1 MMRMAWAIL
10 SSEAIKLRRSAPV
23 RLALAA
29 PALLFV
35 LALLT
40 MFGRRHMNQTDTARL
55 WSDLLGFNWMMWLG
69 LFLPALIGFE
79 AICLANM
86 EHGGKHWK
94 HLFALPVPRWS
105 VFSVKMV
112 ACALL
117 LAGSFALFIVTSV
130 GGVLLF
136 SGYRGLNL
144 AGSIPW
150 LDILLTSVRAYLAC
164 WLTIVIHTWLS
175 VRFPGFAMAAGIGF
189 AGLLFGYFLIGA
201 SPEFF
206 GWWYPWTLPI
216 SVRPQGLYPT
226 RWVLPPA
233 LFGSVTGLLL
243 APLVCW
249 DLGRRQENV

>member
-1 MMRMAWAIL
+1 MRMAWAIL
-10 SSEAIKLRRSAPV
+10 SVEAIKLRRSAPL

-35 LALLT
+35 LSLLT
-40 MFGRRHMNQTDTARL
+40 MYGRRHIDQTNPAKL
-55 WSDLLGFNWMMWLG
+55 WNELLLFNWATWLG
-69 LFLPALIGFE
+69 LFVPALIGFE

-86 EHGGKHWK
+86 EHSGKHWK
-94 HLFALPVPRWS
+94 HLLALPIPRWS
-105 VFSVKMV
+105 IFSVKMA

-117 LAGSFALFIVTSV
+117 LAGSFAVFMVTSV
-130 GGVLLF
+130 GGVLMF
-136 SGYRGLNL
+136 SGSRGLNL

-150 LDILLTSVRAYLAC
+150 LEILLTSARAYLAC
-164 WLTIVIHTWLS
+164 WLLIVIHTWLS

-201 SPEFF
+201 SREFF

-216 SVRPQGLYPT
+216 NVRPQGLYDPRDVLAPT
-226 RWVLPPA
+226 VFGA
-233 LFGSVTGLLL
+233 LAGLLL
-243 APLVCW
+243 APLACW